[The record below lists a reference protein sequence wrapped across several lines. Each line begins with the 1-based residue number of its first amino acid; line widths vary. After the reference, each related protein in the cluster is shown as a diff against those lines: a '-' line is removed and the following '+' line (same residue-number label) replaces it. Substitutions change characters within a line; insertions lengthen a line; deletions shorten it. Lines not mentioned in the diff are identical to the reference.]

1 MFTACNY
8 LSEHRSRAI
17 AFIDGQNLFYAVR
30 DAFGYTFPNYDP
42 LKLAQEVCNGQQWRL
57 DQVRF
62 YTGVPAGEDSPSWHA
77 FWRAKLVQM
86 GRLGVWTY
94 SRQLQYR
101 KKYLL
106 QNGVKH
112 TYRTGYEKGIDVR
125 IAIDVI
131 SLAVAHRFD
140 VALIFSQDQDLSEVA
155 DEVLKISKAENRQLK
170 IASAFPASSNHR
182 GINKTVWIKI
192 DRATYDR
199 CIDPRDYRLPRPR
212 RSPRRP

>member
-1 MFTACNY
+1 M
-8 LSEHRSRAI
+8 SEHRTSRVI

-42 LKLAQEVCNGQQWRL
+42 LKLAQEVCNWQQWRL

-62 YTGVPAGEDSPSWHA
+62 YTGVPAVEDSPRWHA
-77 FWRAKLVQM
+77 FWRAKLAQM

>member
-1 MFTACNY
+1 M
-8 LSEHRSRAI
+8 SEPGTPRAI

-42 LKLAQEVCNGQQWRL
+42 LKLAQAVCDEQKWRL

-62 YTGVPAGEDSPSWHA
+62 YTGVPAVEDSSHWHA
-77 FWRAKLVQM
+77 FWHAKLAQM

-94 SRQLQYR
+94 SRQLRYR
-101 KKYLL
+101 KRYLI
-106 QNGVKH
+106 QNGVKR

-155 DEVLKISKAENRQLK
+155 DEVLKISRAGDRQLK
-170 IASAFPASSNHR
+170 VASAFPASSNHR

-199 CIDPRDYRLPRPR
+199 CIDSRDYRPSRPR

>member
-1 MFTACNY
+1 
-8 LSEHRSRAI
+8 
-17 AFIDGQNLFYAVR
+17 
-30 DAFGYTFPNYDP
+30 
-42 LKLAQEVCNGQQWRL
+42 
-57 DQVRF
+57 
-62 YTGVPAGEDSPSWHA
+62 
-77 FWRAKLVQM
+77 M